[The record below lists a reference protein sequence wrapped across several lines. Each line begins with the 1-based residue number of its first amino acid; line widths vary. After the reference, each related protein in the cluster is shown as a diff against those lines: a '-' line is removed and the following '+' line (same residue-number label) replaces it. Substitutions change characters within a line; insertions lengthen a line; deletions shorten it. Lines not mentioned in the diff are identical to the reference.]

1 MAGPDD
7 TGGQQPAGS
16 GAEGADESELRV
28 LLERAVPRL
37 PAPTERMQRV
47 RERVARRRRSRR
59 AAGAAACAVS
69 ALVVAGTLLPGA
81 GQGGGS
87 ALPAASAPF
96 PPSPSAPHLVK
107 LYFDGPAGLVLPLP
121 SSWDFLE
128 VEADPRQK
136 VTARGYAAT
145 QPLSTYDRPCSGD
158 PWGCA
163 PVKTL
168 KGGGALLVVT
178 AEHPGPLGKKALEPP
193 VLHESGTVPPG
204 CRAIGGVRE
213 LSGLIGG
220 PGAGDPL
227 ATAHLCLAEDAGG
240 ALGEARHMIA
250 GARFVPAGADTGSTP
265 PAPGSMPGQDGDH
278 AQPED

>member
-7 TGGQQPAGS
+7 TGGQQPGGS
-16 GAEGADESELRV
+16 DAVDADESELRI

-59 AAGAAACAVS
+59 AAGAAAGAVS
-69 ALVVAGTLLPGA
+69 ALLVAGTLLPGVT
-81 GQGGGS
+81 GGGGGS
-87 ALPAASAPF
+87 ALPAASAPL
-96 PPSPSAPHLVK
+96 PPSGPHVVK
-107 LYFDGPAGLVLPLP
+107 LRHDGPAGLLLLLPA
-121 SSWDFLE
+121 SWDFLE
-128 VEADPRQK
+128 AEADPRQK
-136 VTARGYAAT
+136 ATARGYAAT
-145 QPLSTYDRPCSGD
+145 QPLATYDRPCSGD
-158 PWGCA
+158 PWGCP
-163 PVKTL
+163 PVRTL

-178 AEHPGPLGKKALEPP
+178 VEQPGPLGKKALRPP

-204 CRAIGGVRE
+204 CRAIGGVRA

-220 PGAGDPL
+220 PNTGDPL
-227 ATAHLCLAEDAGG
+227 ATAHLCLAEDADR

-250 GARFVPAGADTGSTP
+250 GARFVPAGADTGPTP
-265 PAPGSMPGQDGDH
+265 PPPGSTPGQDGDH

>member
-1 MAGPDD
+1 MAGLDD
-7 TGGQQPAGS
+7 TGGQKPAGS

-59 AAGAAACAVS
+59 AAGGAACAVS
-69 ALVVAGTLLPGA
+69 ALIVAGTLLPGA

-96 PPSPSAPHLVK
+96 PPSSSAPHLVK
-107 LYFDGPAGLVLPLP
+107 LRFDGPAGLVLPLP
-121 SSWDFLE
+121 SSWDVLE

-136 VTARGYAAT
+136 ATTRGYAAT
-145 QPLSTYDRPCSGD
+145 QPLSTYDRPCSRD
-158 PWGCA
+158 PWGCP

-193 VLHESGTVPPG
+193 VLHESGTVSPG
-204 CRAIGGVRE
+204 CRAIGGVQE

-240 ALGEARHMIA
+240 ALSEARHMIA
-250 GARFVPAGADTGSTP
+250 GARFVPTGADTGPTP
-265 PAPGSMPGQDGDH
+265 PAPGSTPGQDGDH